1 MKAGVA
7 SEATRLTPRPP
18 SLIGKLACNHCVSVR
33 EELVSWAMAVIIIMI
48 IIIIIIM
55 MQRHLLGYIVVF
67 GRCGL
72 PTAYFTEMNEWM
84 NEWMNE

>member
-1 MKAGVA
+1 
-7 SEATRLTPRPP
+7 
-18 SLIGKLACNHCVSVR
+18 
-33 EELVSWAMAVIIIMI
+33 MAVIIIII

-72 PTAYFTEMNEWM
+72 PTAYFTEMNE
-84 NEWMNE
+84 